1 MSCSVLLVD
10 LDRLATETLR
20 ALLES
25 AGARV
30 RAAYDPAELSSL
42 DIESSYSVIV
52 ADPRF
57 PGVKG
62 KDVMDYLRS
71 RAPNAAI
78 VSAAGPGEGGRGAL
92 CKPYGPESV
101 SAIMGLA
108 GEARGRVGHDF
119 VNMIGRSEPMLA
131 LYGAIRAVA
140 GTDSSALIHGETGAG
155 KELVAAAIHSLSR
168 RKDRKFV
175 TINCGALSE
184 SLLESEL
191 FGHERGAF
199 TGAVRAK
206 AGKFENADGGTV
218 FLDEIGETSPAT
230 QLKLLK
236 VIESGEV
243 ERLGSNR
250 VMKTDVR
257 MIFAT
262 NRDLSSDVRSGRFR
276 RDLFYRIN
284 VFPIRVPPLRERRE
298 DVPALAEHFLSLY
311 ASRHGRDV
319 RGISPEGLRDL
330 VARDWRGNVRELEHV
345 MERAVIMARGDTL
358 TPEDLGAA
366 GPGRGEGASSLKN
379 LSGLTHKEMTMTVM
393 SVYEKRY
400 LVELLE
406 DCGGNVA
413 LAARR
418 AGVDRKTMYNK
429 MRGHGIDPA
438 RLRSGGDA

>member
-1 MSCSVLLVD
+1 MSCPVLIVD
-10 LDRLATETLR
+10 LDRLASETLR

-25 AGARV
+25 AGAKA
-30 RAAYDPAELSSL
+30 RAAYDPAELPSL
-42 DIESSYSVIV
+42 DIESGYSVIV

-62 KDVMDYLRS
+62 KDVIGYLRS

-78 VSAAGPGEGGRGAL
+78 VSAAGPGEGGSRAL
-92 CKPYGPESV
+92 SKPYGPESV
-101 SAIMGLA
+101 SAIMELA
-108 GEARGRVGHDF
+108 GEARKRAGRDF

-131 LYGAIRAVA
+131 LYDTIRAVA

-168 RKDRKFV
+168 RKGKKFV

-184 SLLESEL
+184 PLLEAEL

-236 VIESGEV
+236 VIETGEV
-243 ERLGSNR
+243 ERLGANR
-250 VMKTDVR
+250 VIKTDAR

-262 NRDLSSDVRSGRFR
+262 NRDLSSDVQAGRFR
-276 RDLFYRIN
+276 KDLFYRIN

-298 DVPALAEHFLSLY
+298 DIPALAAHFLSIY

-319 RGISPEGLRDL
+319 RAISPEGLRDL
-330 VARDWRGNVRELEHV
+330 VARDWKGNVRELEHV
-345 MERAVIMARGDTL
+345 IERAVIVARGDIL
-358 TPEDLGAA
+358 TAEDLGGA
-366 GPGRGEGASSLKN
+366 GRGREEDGPLES
-379 LSGLTHKEMTMTVM
+379 LSGLTHKEMTRTVM
-393 SVYEKRY
+393 SVYERRY

-418 AGVDRKTMYNK
+418 AGVDRKTLYNK
-429 MRGHGIDPA
+429 MRRHGVDPA
-438 RLRSGGDA
+438 ELRGSSDA